1 MQNTQTKYECQEL
14 TDEVMQAIAKQLRKD
29 KLPSDDY
36 QDIWNKRLFAIL
48 MELVNHFD
56 DGNDVIVQAKLADQ
70 ITRMFEKM
78 MDTVAAAGT
87 RKKWERRDAVLADVG
102 IEITQNKIDDIDND
116 IDRLRQ
122 QYWILSQA
130 FRVCRYQV
138 RPTVI
143 SQCGVNFG
151 QYTPLKDLPKVK
163 RMQAKKGQI
172 TVETYEAH
180 KHDFWEFARES
191 GLVEMPADTSF
202 AE

>member
-1 MQNTQTKYECQEL
+1 MQNTQTKYESQEL
-14 TDEVMQAIAKQLRKD
+14 TEEVMKAISKQLRKD
-29 KLPSDDY
+29 KLPQDEY
-36 QDIWNKRLFAIL
+36 QSVWNKRLHAIL

-56 DGNDVIVQAKLADQ
+56 DGNDVIIQAKLADQ
-70 ITRMFEKM
+70 VTRMFEKM

-122 QYWILSQA
+122 QYWILNQA
-130 FRVCRYQV
+130 FKTCRYTT

-151 QYTPLKDLPKVK
+151 QYTTLKDLPKVK

-180 KHDFWEFARES
+180 KNDFWEFARES
-191 GLVEMPADTSF
+191 GLVEMPADTSY